1 MRTLILISGLV
12 LLGSC
17 RVIKQDT
24 VHHESVKDS
33 TIVRHEV
40 IVDTFKVKQDVFSD
54 SINLNLLKQLGQVT
68 YRGDR
73 TTTRIFYRDGNI
85 GFHTESDSLFKL
97 LLNRIE
103 STEKYRDHTKIITKT
118 KKVKSNWWIPFSI
131 GIALVVIILIS
142 IRYVRKRFL
151 N

>member
-1 MRTLILISGLV
+1 MRTLILIPGLV

-73 TTTRIFYRDGNI
+73 TTTSIFYRDGNI
-85 GFHTESDSLFKL
+85 GFQTESDSLFKL

-103 STEKYRDHTKIITKT
+103 SMEKYRDHTKIITET
-118 KKVKSNWWIPFSI
+118 KEVKSNWWIPFFI

>member
-17 RVIKQDT
+17 RVIKQDI

-40 IVDTFKVKQDVFSD
+40 FVDTFKVKQDVFSD

-85 GFHTESDSLFKL
+85 GFQTESDSLFKL

-103 STEKYRDHTKIITKT
+103 STEKYHNQTKVITNT
-118 KKVKSNWWIPFSI
+118 KKVKSNWWIPFFI
-131 GIALVVIILIS
+131 GIALIVIILIS